1 MPASPSTAAIIADMS
16 STPSLPLWSIVAPV
30 IGWLLLAGTG
40 LGLGNAYLFLLV
52 PGLLAGV
59 LAAVHH
65 AEVVAHC
72 VGEPYGTLVL
82 AIAITVI
89 EVALIVSL
97 MLAGGWATNPLARG
111 TVLCSVMIIPQ
122 SIRGVCPP

>member
-1 MPASPSTAAIIADMS
+1 MATPPRNREESGHHGGSAPVTAVAA
-16 STPSLPLWSIVAPV
+16 PRVPLWSIAAPIV
-30 IGWLLLAGTG
+30 GWLLLVGAA
-40 LGLGNAYLFLLV
+40 LGLGGAYHLLV
-52 PGLLAGV
+52 AVGLIASV

-65 AEVVAHC
+65 AELVAHR

-97 MLAGGWATNPLARG
+97 MLAGGPATAALARD
-111 TVLCSVMIIPQ
+111 T
-122 SIRGVCPP
+122 